1 MQTEMNVRTIAI
13 LAVDGENYE
22 IDGCFEGE
30 KRKAEWYNIV
40 KSSDREVHVDHL
52 DNFPS
57 HAEIRKLMN

>member
-22 IDGCFEGE
+22 VDGCFQGE
-30 KRKAEWYNIV
+30 QRTAEWYNIV
-40 KSSDREVHVDHL
+40 KSSDRTVHVEKL

-57 HAEIRKLMN
+57 HDDIRQLMN